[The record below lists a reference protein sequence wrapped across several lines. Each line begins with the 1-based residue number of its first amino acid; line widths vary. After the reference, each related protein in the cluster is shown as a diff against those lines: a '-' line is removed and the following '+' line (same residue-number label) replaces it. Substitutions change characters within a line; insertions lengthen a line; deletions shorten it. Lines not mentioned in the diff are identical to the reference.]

1 MRLNDDDRKTIDRIV
16 ADDYTGTTPFGQIQN
31 KAQYT
36 ASLKHSEDTDMA
48 ENLQEFVR
56 QSIDKLLES
65 LPAEELRKR
74 LSPEERLEGL
84 PAEERLKGLSAEEVV
99 GALSPEVLEALAR
112 QLKANGPSAK
122 PQ

>member
-1 MRLNDDDRKTIDRIV
+1 MSEPRPLHRLFALSWIDFFQ
-16 ADDYTGTTPFGQIQN
+16 GTAITLLYELL
-31 KAQYT
+31 KAY
-36 ASLKHSEDTDMA
+36 SEDTDMA